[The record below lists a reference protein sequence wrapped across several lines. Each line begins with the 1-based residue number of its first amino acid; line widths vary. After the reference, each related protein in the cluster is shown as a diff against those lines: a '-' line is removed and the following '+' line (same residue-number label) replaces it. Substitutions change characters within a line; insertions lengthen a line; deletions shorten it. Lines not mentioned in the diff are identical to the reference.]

1 MLQEFS
7 LCIDY
12 PVVFSRKVFS
22 PSNPALS
29 EIICRREPERH
40 HSVAVV
46 IDANVASAWPGLFEN
61 IQSYTDTYGDCM
73 SLAAPPLIV
82 PGGENCKNMPEEVNR
97 LHRWM
102 LDAGLDRQSVLL
114 SIGGG
119 AVLDMA
125 GYAAA
130 TFHRGIRLIRLPTT
144 VLAQNDAGIGV
155 KNGINGFGVKN
166 LIGCFAAPFGVIS
179 DFDFLDTLDVR
190 DKRAGLAE
198 AVKVALIRDPDFFKW
213 LTSEAQ
219 ALVAF
224 SPDQTETMIRRCA
237 ELHLAH
243 IAHGGDPFEFGSAR
257 PLDFGHWA
265 AHKLEAMT
273 DYRLRHGEAV
283 AIGMAL
289 DAGYSSEIGLLEREQ
304 AASICALLE
313 ALGFSLW
320 DAVLDH
326 DEGRKS
332 LLDGL
337 AEFREHLGGE
347 LTLTMLS
354 NIGCGIEVRSVELP
368 ALKIAL
374 EKLSHRNRK

>member
-1 MLQEFS
+1 
-7 LCIDY
+7 
-12 PVVFSRKVFS
+12 
-22 PSNPALS
+22 
-29 EIICRREPERH
+29 
-40 HSVAVV
+40 
-46 IDANVASAWPGLFEN
+46 
-61 IQSYTDTYGDCM
+61 
-73 SLAAPPLIV
+73 
-82 PGGENCKNMPEEVNR
+82 
-97 LHRWM
+97 
-102 LDAGLDRQSVLL
+102 
-114 SIGGG
+114 
-119 AVLDMA
+119 
-125 GYAAA
+125 
-130 TFHRGIRLIRLPTT
+130 
-144 VLAQNDAGIGV
+144 
-155 KNGINGFGVKN
+155 
-166 LIGCFAAPFGVIS
+166 
-179 DFDFLDTLDVR
+179 
-190 DKRAGLAE
+190 
-198 AVKVALIRDPDFFKW
+198 
-213 LTSEAQ
+213 
-219 ALVAF
+219 
-224 SPDQTETMIRRCA
+224 MIRRCA

-273 DYRLRHGEAV
+273 GYRLRHGEAV

-354 NIGCGIEVRSVELP
+354 NIGCGIEVRSIELP
-368 ALKIAL
+368 ALRIAL
-374 EKLSHRNRK
+374 EKLSRRNQQ